1 MSINCVYV
9 VNYYNSIESISI
21 SLGVFKK
28 HDTAV
33 DYVTVN
39 SSHSFS
45 HDLNKGGCDICK
57 KMISDDEI
65 EYVCTQCADY
75 HLCVRCFR
83 PTKMKH
89 NCKIEEE
96 LLEIKRDISDNNYA
110 EDKTGSYT
118 IENVRYV

>member
-1 MSINCVYV
+1 MEIIINGC
-9 VNYYNSIESISI
+9 S
-21 SLGVFKK
+21 SLEER
-28 HDTAV
+28 
-33 DYVTVN
+33 
-39 SSHSFS
+39 FS
-45 HDLNKGGCDICK
+45 QIDAHMVQEEMANAAKNNDKILPAIK

-110 EDKTGSYT
+110 EDKTGTYT
-118 IENVRYV
+118 IESVRYV